1 MKLPKIDKTILVHLA
16 LFAVALIYGANYTIA
31 KEVMPLYI
39 SPSATILMRVLG
51 ASVLFWILVGGKR
64 LVLSNNKEKITLLL
78 SAIFGVVVNQLLFF
92 EGLARTTP
100 INAALIMTT
109 TPLLVLVVS
118 AITGGEKFTFLKVLG
133 VALGLLGAGML
144 ISSKTVI
151 DNSGISSFS
160 FAFDFNLGDLFILFN
175 ATSYAIYLV
184 IAKPLLKKYS
194 ALSIS
199 KWMFTL
205 ALPFVLPFGFSD
217 LGTTNFAEMPVGI
230 YAGLGYIVLFTT
242 FFAYLLN
249 AWALRSVSSSVV
261 GIYIYLQPVLA
272 TFIAVALDKDSLTAT
287 KLIWAACIF
296 LGVFLVSRK
305 QTSRKQTS
313 RK

>member
-1 MKLPKIDKTILVHLA
+1 MKIPKIDKTILVHLA

-51 ASVLFWILVGGKR
+51 AAILFWILVGKKR
-64 LVLSNNKEKITLLL
+64 LILSNKREKIILLL

-109 TPLLVLVVS
+109 TPLLVLMVS
-118 AITGGEKFTFLKVLG
+118 AITGGEKFTFFKIIG
-133 VALGLLGAGML
+133 ISLGLLGAAML
-144 ISSKTVI
+144 IGSKTVS
-151 DNSGISSFS
+151 DSSLPFS
-160 FAFDFNLGDLFILFN
+160 FVFDFNLGDLLILLN
-175 ATSYAIYLV
+175 AVSYAIYLV

-217 LGTTNFAEMPVGI
+217 LGTTNFEQIPTEI
-230 YAGLGYIVLFTT
+230 YVGLGYIVLFTT
-242 FFAYLLN
+242 FLTYLLN
-249 AWALRSVSSSVV
+249 AWALKSVSSSVV

-272 TFIAVALDKDSLTAT
+272 TFIAVALDKDSLTPT

-305 QTSRKQTS
+305 
-313 RK
+313 

>member
-1 MKLPKIDKTILVHLA
+1 MNCYTTIHYFCRMKLPQIDKILLVHLA
-16 LFAVALIYGANYTIA
+16 LFTVALIYGANYTIA

-51 ASVLFWILVGGKR
+51 ATALFWLLVGGKR
-64 LVLSNNKEKITLLL
+64 LVLKDRKEKIILVL

-118 AITGGEKFTFLKVLG
+118 AVSGGEKFTFLKAVG
-133 VALGLLGAGML
+133 VGLGLLGAGML
-144 ISSKTVI
+144 ISSKSVAGSIT
-151 DNSGISSFS
+151 
-160 FAFDFNLGDLFILFN
+160 FDFNLGDLFILLN

-194 ALSIS
+194 ALSVS
-199 KWMFTL
+199 KWLFTI

-217 LGTTNFAEMPVGI
+217 LGTTNFQEMPTEI

-272 TFIAVALDKDSLTAT
+272 TFIAVALDKDALTT
-287 KLIWAACIF
+287 NKLVWAACIF
-296 LGVFLVSRK
+296 LGVFLVSK
-305 QTSRKQTS
+305 K
-313 RK
+313 

>member
-1 MKLPKIDKTILVHLA
+1 MKIPKINKTILVHLA
-16 LFAVALIYGANYTIA
+16 LFTVSLIYGANYTIA

-51 ASVLFWILVGGKR
+51 ATLLFWMFVGGKK
-64 LVLSNNKEKITLLL
+64 LVLSNRKEKITLFL

-109 TPLLVLVVS
+109 TPLLILVIS
-118 AITGGEKFTFLKVLG
+118 AITGGEKFTFLKVIG
-133 VALGLLGAGML
+133 VGLGLLGAAML
-144 ISSKTVI
+144 ISSKTVLGT
-151 DNSGISSFS
+151 SGFS
-160 FAFDFNLGDLFILFN
+160 FAFDFNLGDLFILLN

-184 IAKPLLKKYS
+184 IARPLLKKYS

-199 KWMFTL
+199 KWLFTL

-217 LGTTNFAEMPVGI
+217 LGTTNFAEMPPMI
-230 YAGLGYIVLFTT
+230 YVGLGYIVLFTT

-249 AWALRSVSSSVV
+249 AWTLRRVSSSVV

-272 TFIAVALDKDSLTAT
+272 TFIAIALDKDSLTPT

-296 LGVFLVSRK
+296 LGVFLVSK
-305 QTSRKQTS
+305 K
-313 RK
+313 

>member
-1 MKLPKIDKTILVHLA
+1 MKIQLPKIDKTILVHLA

-51 ASVLFWILVGGKR
+51 AAFLFWILVGGKK
-64 LVLSNNKEKITLLL
+64 LILSNRKEKIILLL

-118 AITGGEKFTFLKVLG
+118 AISGGEKFTFLKGLG
-133 VALGLLGAGML
+133 VALGLLGAAML
-144 ISSKTVI
+144 ISSKTVS
-151 DNSGISSFS
+151 DSTLPFAL
-160 FAFDFNLGDLFILFN
+160 AFDFNLGDLFILLN

-217 LGTTNFAEMPVGI
+217 LGTTNFTEMPPMI
-230 YAGLGYIVLFTT
+230 YVGLGYIVLFTT
-242 FFAYLLN
+242 FLAYLLN

-272 TFIAVALDKDSLTAT
+272 TFIAIALDKDSLTTT

-305 QTSRKQTS
+305 
-313 RK
+313 

>member
-1 MKLPKIDKTILVHLA
+1 MKIPTVDKTILVHLA

-51 ASVLFWILVGGKR
+51 ATFLFWILVGGKK
-64 LVLSNNKEKITLLL
+64 LVLSNRKEKVILLL

-118 AITGGEKFTFLKVLG
+118 AISGGEKFTFLKIVG
-133 VALGLLGAGML
+133 VGLGLLGVAML
-144 ISSKTVI
+144 ISSKTVV
-151 DNSGISSFS
+151 DNSGNSSFML
-160 FAFDFNLGDLFILFN
+160 AFDFNLGDLFILLN

-217 LGTTNFAEMPVGI
+217 LGTTNFTEMPTEI
-230 YAGLGYIVLFTT
+230 YVGLGYIVLFTT

-272 TFIAVALDKDSLTAT
+272 TFIAVALDKDSLTIT
-287 KLIWAACIF
+287 KIIWATCIF
-296 LGVFLVSRK
+296 LGVFLVSK
-305 QTSRKQTS
+305 K
-313 RK
+313 

>member
-51 ASVLFWILVGGKR
+51 ASVLFWILVGGKK
-64 LVLSNNKEKITLLL
+64 LVLSNNKEKTVLLL

-109 TPLLVLVVS
+109 TPLLVLIVS
-118 AITGGEKFTFLKVLG
+118 AVTGGEKFTFLKG
-133 VALGLLGAGML
+133 VGVSLGLLGAAML
-144 ISSKTVI
+144 ISSKTVS
-151 DNSGISSFS
+151 DSTLPFAL
-160 FAFDFNLGDLFILFN
+160 AFDFNLGDLFILLN

-217 LGTTNFAEMPVGI
+217 LGTTNFEAMPAEI
-230 YAGLGYIVLFTT
+230 YAGIGYIVLFTT

-272 TFIAVALDKDSLTAT
+272 TFIAVALDKDSLTFN

-296 LGVFLVSRK
+296 LGVFLVSKK
-305 QTSRKQTS
+305 QSKKS
-313 RK
+313 I

>member
-31 KEVMPLYI
+31 KEVMPVYI

-51 ASVLFWILVGGKR
+51 ASVLFWILVGGKK
-64 LVLSNNKEKITLLL
+64 LILSNRKEKIILLL

-109 TPLLVLVVS
+109 TPLLVLIVS
-118 AITGGEKFTFLKVLG
+118 AISGGEKFTFLKGLG
-133 VALGLLGAGML
+133 VSLGLLGAGML
-144 ISSKTVI
+144 ISSKAVS
-151 DNSGISSFS
+151 DSSLPFA
-160 FAFDFNLGDLFILFN
+160 FAFDFNLGDLFILLN

-217 LGTTNFAEMPVGI
+217 LGTTNFVEMPPMI
-230 YAGLGYIVLFTT
+230 YVGLGYIVLFTT
-242 FFAYLLN
+242 FLAYLLN

-272 TFIAVALDKDSLTAT
+272 TFIAVALDKDSLTTT

-305 QTSRKQTS
+305 
-313 RK
+313 

>member
-1 MKLPKIDKTILVHLA
+1 MKSFTIDKTILVHLA
-16 LFAVALIYGANYTIA
+16 LFAVSLIYGANYTIA
-31 KEVMPLYI
+31 KEVMPIYI

-51 ASVLFWILVGGKR
+51 ATFLFWTLVGGKK
-64 LVLSNNKEKITLLL
+64 LVLSNRKEKIILLL

-109 TPLLVLVVS
+109 TPLLILIVS
-118 AITGGEKFTFLKVLG
+118 ALSGGEKFTFLKAFG
-133 VALGLLGAGML
+133 VGLGLLGAAML
-144 ISSKTVI
+144 ISSKTVLE
-151 DNSGISSFS
+151 DSGNVRLSV
-160 FAFDFNLGDLFILFN
+160 AFDFNLGDLFILLN

-194 ALSIS
+194 ALSVS
-199 KWMFTL
+199 KWLFTL

-217 LGTTNFAEMPVGI
+217 LETTDFTQMPTEI
-230 YAGLGYIVLFTT
+230 YFGLGYIVLFTT

-249 AWALRSVSSSVV
+249 AWALRNVSSSVV

-272 TFIAVALDKDSLTAT
+272 TFIAVALDKDSLTIT
-287 KLIWAACIF
+287 KLLWASCIF

-305 QTSRKQTS
+305 
-313 RK
+313 

>member
-64 LVLSNNKEKITLLL
+64 LVLSNNREKAILLL

-118 AITGGEKFTFLKVLG
+118 AISGGEKFTFLKGLG
-133 VALGLLGAGML
+133 VGLGLLGAAML
-144 ISSKTVI
+144 ISSKTVAN
-151 DNSGISSFS
+151 DSSFS
-160 FAFDFNLGDLFILFN
+160 FAFDFNLGDLFILLN

-199 KWMFTL
+199 KWLFSL

-217 LGTTNFAEMPVGI
+217 LGTTNFVEMPTEI
-230 YAGLGYIVLFTT
+230 YAGIGYIVLFTT
-242 FFAYLLN
+242 FLAYLLN

-272 TFIAVALDKDSLTAT
+272 TFIAIALDKDSLTPT
-287 KLIWAACIF
+287 KMMWAACIF
-296 LGVFLVSRK
+296 LGVFLVSRTK
-305 QTSRKQTS
+305 KETK
-313 RK
+313 KA

>member
-1 MKLPKIDKTILVHLA
+1 MKIQLPKIDKTILVHLA

-51 ASVLFWILVGGKR
+51 ASILFWILVGGKK
-64 LVLSNNKEKITLLL
+64 LVLADRKEKIILLL

-92 EGLARTTP
+92 EGLAQTTP
-100 INAALIMTT
+100 INASLIMTT

-118 AITGGEKFTFLKVLG
+118 AISGGEKFTFLKVLG
-133 VALGLLGAGML
+133 VALGLLGAAML
-144 ISSKTVI
+144 ISSKTVS
-151 DNSGISSFS
+151 DSTLPFAL
-160 FAFDFNLGDLFILFN
+160 AFDFNLGDLFILLN
-175 ATSYAIYLV
+175 AASYAIYLV

-194 ALSIS
+194 SLSIS
-199 KWMFTL
+199 KWLFTL

-217 LGTTNFAEMPVGI
+217 LGTTNFAEMPPMI
-230 YAGLGYIVLFTT
+230 YVGLGYIVLFTT

-272 TFIAVALDKDSLTAT
+272 TFIAVALDKDSLTVT

-305 QTSRKQTS
+305 
-313 RK
+313 

>member
-1 MKLPKIDKTILVHLA
+1 MKLPKVDKTILVHLA

-51 ASVLFWILVGGKR
+51 ATFLFWVLVGGKP
-64 LVLSNNKEKITLLL
+64 LVLSNNKEKVVLLL

-118 AITGGEKFTFLKVLG
+118 AISGGEKFTFLKALG
-133 VALGLLGAGML
+133 VALGLLGAAML
-144 ISSKTVI
+144 ISSKMVVS
-151 DNSGISSFS
+151 DSGTSSV
-160 FAFDFNLGDLFILFN
+160 AFDFNLGDLFILLN

-199 KWMFTL
+199 KWLFTL

-217 LGTTNFAEMPVGI
+217 LGTTNFEQMPVGI

-272 TFIAVALDKDSLTAT
+272 TFIAVALDKDSLTPT

-305 QTSRKQTS
+305 
-313 RK
+313 

>member
-1 MKLPKIDKTILVHLA
+1 MKLPKLDKTILVHLA

-51 ASVLFWILVGGKR
+51 AAFLFWVLVGGKR
-64 LVLSNNKEKITLLL
+64 LVLSNKKEKLILLL

-118 AITGGEKFTFLKVLG
+118 AISGGEKFTFLKILG

-144 ISSKTVI
+144 ISSKTIV
-151 DNSGISSFS
+151 DNSGTSSFS
-160 FAFDFNLGDLFILFN
+160 LAFDFNLGDLFILLN
-175 ATSYAIYLV
+175 AASYAVYLV
-184 IAKPLLKKYS
+184 IARPLLKKYS

-199 KWMFTL
+199 KWLFTL

-217 LGTTNFAEMPVGI
+217 LGTTNFVEMPPMI
-230 YAGLGYIVLFTT
+230 YVGLGYIVLFTT
-242 FFAYLLN
+242 FLAYLLN

-272 TFIAVALDKDSLTAT
+272 TFIAVALDKDSLTIT
-287 KLIWAACIF
+287 KLVWAACIF
-296 LGVFLVSRK
+296 VGVFLVSRK
-305 QTSRKQTS
+305 
-313 RK
+313 

>member
-1 MKLPKIDKTILVHLA
+1 MKIPKIDKTILVHLA

-51 ASVLFWILVGGKR
+51 ASTLFWILVGGKK
-64 LVLSNNKEKITLLL
+64 LILSNRKEKVILLL

-118 AITGGEKFTFLKVLG
+118 AITGGEKFTFLKMLG

-144 ISSKTVI
+144 ISSKTVS
-151 DNSGISSFS
+151 DSTLP
-160 FAFDFNLGDLFILFN
+160 FALTFDFNLGDLFILLN

-217 LGTTNFAEMPVGI
+217 LGTTNFVEMPPMI
-230 YAGLGYIVLFTT
+230 YVGLGYIVLFTT

-272 TFIAVALDKDSLTAT
+272 TFIAVALDKDSLTIT
-287 KLIWAACIF
+287 TLIWASCIF

-305 QTSRKQTS
+305 
-313 RK
+313 

>member
-1 MKLPKIDKTILVHLA
+1 MKIQLPKIDKTILVHLA
-16 LFAVALIYGANYTIA
+16 LFGVALIYGANYTIA

-51 ASVLFWILVGGKR
+51 AAFLFWILVGGKK
-64 LVLSNNKEKITLLL
+64 LILSNRKEKIILLL

-118 AITGGEKFTFLKVLG
+118 AISGGEKFTFLKGLG
-133 VALGLLGAGML
+133 VALGLLGAAML
-144 ISSKTVI
+144 ISSKTVS
-151 DNSGISSFS
+151 DSTLPFAL
-160 FAFDFNLGDLFILFN
+160 AFDFNLGDLFILLN
-175 ATSYAIYLV
+175 ATSYAVYLV

-217 LGTTNFAEMPVGI
+217 LGTTNFTEMLPMI
-230 YAGLGYIVLFTT
+230 YVGLGYIVLFTT
-242 FFAYLLN
+242 FLAYLLN

-272 TFIAVALDKDSLTAT
+272 TFIAIALDKDSLTTT

-296 LGVFLVSRK
+296 FGVFLVSRK
-305 QTSRKQTS
+305 
-313 RK
+313 

>member
-1 MKLPKIDKTILVHLA
+1 MKFPKIDKTLLVHLA

-51 ASVLFWILVGGKR
+51 ATFLFWILVGGKR

-118 AITGGEKFTFLKVLG
+118 AISGGEKFTFLKVVG
-133 VALGLLGAGML
+133 VGLGLLGAAML
-144 ISSKTVI
+144 ISSKTVS
-151 DNSGISSFS
+151 DGSSFS
-160 FAFDFNLGDLFILFN
+160 VAFDFNLGDLFILLN

-199 KWMFTL
+199 KWLFTL

-217 LGTTNFAEMPVGI
+217 LETTNFQQMPVGI

-242 FFAYLLN
+242 FLAYLLN

-272 TFIAVALDKDSLTAT
+272 TFIAVALDKDSLTMT
-287 KLIWAACIF
+287 KLVWAACIF

-305 QTSRKQTS
+305 
-313 RK
+313 

>member
-64 LVLSNNKEKITLLL
+64 LVLADRKEKIILLL

-118 AITGGEKFTFLKVLG
+118 AISGGEKFTFLKIIG
-133 VALGLLGAGML
+133 VCLGLLGAAML
-144 ISSKTVI
+144 ISSKTVS
-151 DNSGISSFS
+151 DSTLPFAL
-160 FAFDFNLGDLFILFN
+160 AFDFNLGDLLILLN
-175 ATSYAIYLV
+175 ATSYAVYLV

-199 KWMFTL
+199 KWLFTL

-217 LGTTNFAEMPVGI
+217 LGTTNFEQMPLEI
-230 YAGLGYIVLFTT
+230 YAGIGYIVLFTT

-272 TFIAVALDKDSLTAT
+272 TFIAVALDKDTLTLT
-287 KLIWAACIF
+287 KLLWAMCIF

-305 QTSRKQTS
+305 
-313 RK
+313 

>member
-51 ASVLFWILVGGKR
+51 ASFLFWVLVGGKK
-64 LVLSNNKEKITLLL
+64 LVLSNNKEKIILLL

-109 TPLLVLVVS
+109 TPLLVLIVS
-118 AITGGEKFTFLKVLG
+118 AVTGGEKFTFLKG
-133 VALGLLGAGML
+133 VGVSLGLLGAAML
-144 ISSKTVI
+144 ISSKTVS
-151 DNSGISSFS
+151 DSTLPFAL
-160 FAFDFNLGDLFILFN
+160 AFDFNLGDLFILLN

-184 IAKPLLKKYS
+184 IAKPLLKKHS

-217 LGTTNFAEMPVGI
+217 LGTTNFVEMPAEIYVGI
-230 YAGLGYIVLFTT
+230 GYIVLFTT
-242 FFAYLLN
+242 FLAYLLN

-272 TFIAVALDKDSLTAT
+272 TFIAVALDKDSLTIT
-287 KLIWAACIF
+287 TLIWAACIF
-296 LGVFLVSRK
+296 LGVFLVSRTKK
-305 QTSRKQTS
+305 QIK
-313 RK
+313 KA

>member
-1 MKLPKIDKTILVHLA
+1 MKIPKIDKTILVHLA

-51 ASVLFWILVGGKR
+51 ATFLFWVLVGGKR
-64 LVLSNNKEKITLLL
+64 LVLSNKREKVILLL

-118 AITGGEKFTFLKVLG
+118 AISGGEKFTFLKMVG
-133 VALGLLGAGML
+133 VGLGLLGAAML
-144 ISSKTVI
+144 ISSKTVAN
-151 DNSGISSFS
+151 DSGFS
-160 FAFDFNLGDLFILFN
+160 VAFDFNLGDLFILLN

-199 KWMFTL
+199 KWLFTL

-217 LGTTNFAEMPVGI
+217 LGTTNFTEMPPMI
-230 YAGLGYIVLFTT
+230 YVGLGYIVLFTT
-242 FFAYLLN
+242 FLAYLLN

-272 TFIAVALDKDSLTAT
+272 TFIAIALDKDSLTTT
-287 KLIWAACIF
+287 KLVWAACIF

-305 QTSRKQTS
+305 
-313 RK
+313 

>member
-1 MKLPKIDKTILVHLA
+1 MKLPQVDKTILVHLA

-31 KEVMPLYI
+31 KEVMPTYI

-51 ASVLFWILVGGKR
+51 ATFLFWTLVGGKR
-64 LVLSNNKEKITLLL
+64 LVLAGNKEKLILLL

-118 AITGGEKFTFLKVLG
+118 AITGGEKFTFLKTIG
-133 VALGLLGAGML
+133 VCLGLLGAAML
-144 ISSKTVI
+144 ISSKSVEG
-151 DNSGISSFS
+151 NFE
-160 FAFDFNLGDLFILFN
+160 FNFNLGDLFILLN

-194 ALSIS
+194 ALSVS
-199 KWMFTL
+199 KWLFTL

-217 LGTTNFAEMPVGI
+217 LGTTNFQEMPVEI

-242 FFAYLLN
+242 FLAYLLN

-272 TFIAVALDKDSLTAT
+272 TFIAVALDKDSLTVT

-305 QTSRKQTS
+305 
-313 RK
+313 

>member
-1 MKLPKIDKTILVHLA
+1 MKLPQIDKTILVHLA

-31 KEVMPLYI
+31 KEVMPIYI

-51 ASVLFWILVGGKR
+51 ATFLFWILVGGKR
-64 LVLSNNKEKITLLL
+64 LVLADNKEKIILLL

-118 AITGGEKFTFLKVLG
+118 AISGGEKFTFLKALG
-133 VALGLLGAGML
+133 VCLGLLGAGML
-144 ISSKTVI
+144 ISSKSVAG
-151 DNSGISSFS
+151 NVE
-160 FAFDFNLGDLFILFN
+160 FDFNLGDLFILLN
-175 ATSYAIYLV
+175 ATSYAVYLV

-205 ALPFVLPFGFSD
+205 ALPFVLPFGFSN
-217 LGTTNFAEMPVGI
+217 LGTTNFQEMPAEI
-230 YAGLGYIVLFTT
+230 YAGLAYIVLFTT

-272 TFIAVALDKDSLTAT
+272 TFIAVALDKDSLTVT

-305 QTSRKQTS
+305 
-313 RK
+313 

>member
-1 MKLPKIDKTILVHLA
+1 MKIQLPKIDKTVRVHLA
-16 LFAVALIYGANYTIA
+16 LFAVALIYGSNYTIA

-39 SPSATILMRVLG
+39 SPSATILMRILG
-51 ASVLFWILVGGKR
+51 ATFLFWILVGGKQ
-64 LVLSNNKEKITLLL
+64 LILSNRKEKVILLL

-118 AITGGEKFTFLKVLG
+118 AITGGEKFTLLKIIG
-133 VALGLLGAGML
+133 VCLGLLGAAML
-144 ISSKTVI
+144 ISSKTVAGA
-151 DNSGISSFS
+151 SGIS
-160 FAFDFNLGDLFILFN
+160 FAFDFNLGDLFILLN
-175 ATSYAIYLV
+175 ATSFAVYLV

-194 ALSIS
+194 SLLIS

-205 ALPFVLPFGFSD
+205 ALPFVLPFGFTD
-217 LGTTNFAEMPVGI
+217 LGATNFEQMPPAI
-230 YAGLGYIVLFTT
+230 YVGLGYIVIFTT
-242 FFAYLLN
+242 FLAYLLN

-305 QTSRKQTS
+305 
-313 RK
+313 